1 MTVGEPRVTSTSFSI
16 DPLTP
21 RIGAEIRDID
31 LSRVLSDA
39 VMRELQQ
46 ALLDWKVLFFRDQDI
61 SIEDQKRVGRWFGE
75 LDVHPTALPGAE
87 HSELI
92 RIVEDDKRRAHND
105 LWHSDVTFK
114 KDPPLGSILCGREI
128 PPVGGDTLFADMY
141 AAYDGLSEDIK
152 AKIDHA
158 TAVHVWPGAWVDIA
172 MKSQNLDRDEFWRRY
187 PNPEHPVVRTH
198 PQTGRRSLFVNTAFT
213 RHIVGIEKDESDALL
228 AFLYSQA
235 RVPEYQCR
243 FRWRKNSVAF
253 WDNRCTQHYAVADFY
268 PQKRV
273 VERITICGDRPV

>member
-114 KDPPLGSILCGREI
+114 QDPPLGSILCGREI
-128 PPVGGDTLFADMY
+128 PPVGGDTLFASSYESYENLSPTMQSMLEDKTGIHDVLQY
-141 AAYDGLSEDIK
+141 GLNSGHHSTETVK
-152 AKIDHA
+152 AINVLAK
-158 TAVHVWPGAWVDIA
+158 
-172 MKSQNLDRDEFWRRY
+172 MRDCF
-187 PNPEHPVVRTH
+187 
-198 PQTGRRSLFVNTAFT
+198 
-213 RHIVGIEKDESDALL
+213 
-228 AFLYSQA
+228 
-235 RVPEYQCR
+235 
-243 FRWRKNSVAF
+243 
-253 WDNRCTQHYAVADFY
+253 
-268 PQKRV
+268 
-273 VERITICGDRPV
+273 